1 MIIGR
6 HLILVIINKSRTYRT
21 KKVESRKMKKK
32 SRNDDRSRIKISSR
46 PGLKCEI

>member
-6 HLILVIINKSRTYRT
+6 HLILVINKSRTYRT

-32 SRNDDRSRIKISSR
+32 VEMTTDLALKYLL
-46 PGLKCEI
+46 GLV